1 MRNCETLH
9 TKLFEPEATNVVGL
23 AAPAAAS
30 ISSSS
35 SCSIGSV
42 RFVGDRTENTT
53 AASAASAVL
62 FYSATIMI
70 NYHVCASE
78 NDRYWQ
84 QYDRKLSSIP
94 FSRKLVSTS
103 SCLFTRRLF
112 AVIFRHVFFFVIF
125 VRFFFWLFKS

>member
-1 MRNCETLH
+1 MDSL
-9 TKLFEPEATNVVGL
+9 
-23 AAPAAAS
+23 
-30 ISSSS
+30 
-35 SCSIGSV
+35 
-42 RFVGDRTENTT
+42 RFVGDRTANTT

-70 NYHVCASE
+70 DE
-78 NDRYWQ
+78 QPLQNDRYWQ

-94 FSRKLVSTS
+94 FSRKPDSTS

-125 VRFFFWLFKS
+125 IRFFFCLF